1 MEAGLYEHN
10 DELLESI
17 AKATFA
23 ATGVPSLPLRRRTIE
38 PAESSSLGSTSSSAS
53 TEVPVGSLS
62 RNTSTNQVRLII
74 PRTTPAATIAALTQ
88 MLWDDVFRHSKR
100 ASTAYRGREDYT
112 VSQKKVQSATLM
124 LRAAYVEFYRGLGLL
139 KSYRLANSHV
149 YSWRLFVKHFLT
161 QLLYPTFFVS
171 GSCCIYHLHA
181 VTSDFWSCLA
191 QSYIFNAIFRHSK
204 LNSLDLLELWQF
216 IERAC
221 IRQNHEEIW

>member
-1 MEAGLYEHN
+1 MISSGDALANMEAGLYEQN

-38 PAESSSLGSTSSSAS
+38 PAESSSLGSTSSSTS
-53 TEVPVGSLS
+53 TEVPVGSLT

-88 MLWDDVFRHSKR
+88 MLWEDVFRQSKR

-124 LRAAYVEFYRGLGLL
+124 LRAAYIEFYRGLGLL
-139 KSYRLANSHV
+139 KSYRLENLLSLV
-149 YSWRLFVKHFLT
+149 VSSLWNISWGSSWNPAFL
-161 QLLYPTFFVS
+161 VS
-171 GSCCIYHLHA
+171 GSCCIHHLVHA
-181 VTSDFWSCLA
+181 VTSDFWRCLT
-191 QSYIFNAIFRHSK
+191 
-204 LNSLDLLELWQF
+204 
-216 IERAC
+216 
-221 IRQNHEEIW
+221 